1 MSLWWITRLKQVSS
15 ICRLICIA
23 HWNECFL
30 FLVTG
35 TTSERITPTRGLNA
49 ARDVYH
55 MRFCLC
61 FSTTEHSACYFALI
75 SNIGARTR
83 WHCCHILLYTQK
95 HTHRDTR
102 TNRQRLAN
110 IMQPKAQEKER
121 RFLLLSLSLFDTH
134 TYIFFFLW
142 LFSPSFFHTLITSVY
157 SSSVMCRYYKNRY
170 PIRHKA
176 TVTVAYSRPAL
187 LCSPWNRDMV

>member
-35 TTSERITPTRGLNA
+35 TMSERITPTRGLNA

-95 HTHRDTR
+95 HTHAQIDRDWQTQC
-102 TNRQRLAN
+102 NWRL
-110 IMQPKAQEKER
+110 KR
-121 RFLLLSLSLFDTH
+121 RKDVFCCSLSLSLFDTH

-157 SSSVMCRYYKNRY
+157 SSSVMCRYYKNRH

-176 TVTVAYSRPAL
+176 TVTVAYSRHAL
-187 LCSPWNRDMV
+187 LCSPWNCDMV

>member
-35 TTSERITPTRGLNA
+35 KTSGRITPTRGLNA

-83 WHCCHILLYTQK
+83 WHCCHSLLYTQK
-95 HTHRDTR
+95 H
-102 TNRQRLAN
+102 
-110 IMQPKAQEKER
+110 AQAHTEIGKHNATEGSR
-121 RFLLLSLSLFDTH
+121 EGKTFSAALSLSLFDTH

-176 TVTVAYSRPAL
+176 TVTVAYSRHAL
-187 LCSPWNRDMV
+187 LCSPWNCDMV

>member
-95 HTHRDTR
+95 NTHRHTR

-121 RFLLLSLSLFDTH
+121 RFLLLSLSLSVWH
-134 TYIFFFLW
+134 TYIHFLFPLAVFSLLLSHTHYLC
-142 LFSPSFFHTLITSVY
+142 LFIQRNVPLLQKQI
-157 SSSVMCRYYKNRY
+157 
-170 PIRHKA
+170 PHK
-176 TVTVAYSRPAL
+176 T
-187 LCSPWNRDMV
+187 

>member
-61 FSTTEHSACYFALI
+61 FSTTEHSACYFAL

-121 RFLLLSLSLFDTH
+121 RFLLLSLSLCLTH
-134 TYIFFFLW
+134 MHTFSFSFGCFLP
-142 LFSPSFFHTLITSVY
+142 PSFTHSLPLSIHPV
-157 SSSVMCRYYKNRY
+157 
-170 PIRHKA
+170 
-176 TVTVAYSRPAL
+176 
-187 LCSPWNRDMV
+187 